1 MRVFGWVAVVA
12 VAVGSLVAAAAP
24 GDNRPTDPAARAQQL
39 ARELRCPVCQGL
51 SVADST
57 SSTARDIRA
66 DLRRR
71 VDAGEND
78 AEVLQAYV
86 DRYGEWILLRPATRG
101 LEALTWGVPAGAFA
115 AVVVGL
121 AFAFRR
127 WRRQRGA
134 TPSPADRSLVL
145 AARAARSEQL

>member
-1 MRVFGWVAVVA
+1 MLGWVAVVA

-24 GDNRPTDPAARAQQL
+24 GDNRSTDPAARAQRL

-66 DLRRR
+66 DLRHR
-71 VDAGEND
+71 VDARESD
-78 AEVLQAYV
+78 ARILQAYV
-86 DRYGEWILLRPATRG
+86 DRYGEWILLRPATSG

-115 AVVVGL
+115 AAVVGL

-134 TPSPADRSLVL
+134 TPSPADRALVL